1 MAMSDGS
8 RYRCRT
14 RRGPVV
20 SLIVTIE
27 TTDTRID
34 TLTATRVVG
43 EGVEPDD
50 MNLYRLER
58 YTNSVQMPIA
68 HITHRYGDGALAL
81 AQKMLAATLGE
92 EARNG

>member
-1 MAMSDGS
+1 M
-8 RYRCRT
+8 
-14 RRGPVV
+14 

-58 YTNSVQMPIA
+58 YTKSVQMPIA
-68 HITHRYGDGALAL
+68 HIAHRYGDGALGL
-81 AQKMLAATLGE
+81 AQKMIATALGE
-92 EARNG
+92 DTP